1 MRRFLTALLTL
12 LTLSTPAAAL
22 QLIVW
27 DRDLSTK
34 LGDGESS
41 GGKVTVRL
49 AGDYSGPV
57 VVLFAQSDEE
67 RARNAFPGLKS
78 RYAGSL
84 VNGQLNILA
93 EDRGAAQS
101 ITKFLG
107 AHRVT
112 ATVQVASA
120 ALSLPGLRKA
130 TPPAQNR

>member
-1 MRRFLTALLTL
+1 MRRFLITL
-12 LTLSTPAAAL
+12 LATLSASAPAAAL

-57 VVLFAQSDEE
+57 VVLFAPSDEE

-78 RYAGSL
+78 RYVGSL
-84 VNGQLNILA
+84 VNGQLNIMA
-93 EDRGAAQS
+93 EERSAAQS
-101 ITKFLG
+101 ITKFLSG
-107 AHRVT
+107 YRLT

-130 TPPAQNR
+130 PPSAPNR